1 MECIRYIFPAGAQ
14 AWLPPAKTPRLA
26 CQQIC
31 DALGRNKHRH
41 FCSFWPKLRRTI
53 SALYCFYMRDNAF
66 LPIVLENML
75 NAHQKNRY
83 PIHATQKQ
91 NTFIL
96 FPSLFNKKWF
106 LNLDAGELHSS
117 RNQAAFIWQ
126 KQHLRIWSWTLEG
139 TKDPYFSSLVY
150 SQYFP
155 ATLQHWTKERCDPC
169 PK

>member
-1 MECIRYIFPAGAQ
+1 MQTALMECIRYIFPAGAQ

-66 LPIVLENML
+66 LPIVLGNIL
-75 NAHQKNRY
+75 NAHQKKH
-83 PIHATQKQ
+83 IHLHIYIHVTHIHITRKQ

-96 FPSLFNKKWF
+96 FPSLFNGF
-106 LNLDAGELHSS
+106 LILMQVNYIAVEIRQHSS
-117 RNQAAFIWQ
+117 DKSNTCMSEPE
-126 KQHLRIWSWTLEG
+126 H
-139 TKDPYFSSLVY
+139 
-150 SQYFP
+150 
-155 ATLQHWTKERCDPC
+155 
-169 PK
+169 